1 MIQSVGKTINSI
13 SLYNLYAIIWHK
25 LYILPSI
32 CPEGHINYKIYL
44 YAIQYYWITKNE
56 LSSHKTW
63 INFNHTVQ
71 NEKKSSKRAHGIQF
85 QRNGSLRSC
94 DRSVVFWSSWRCW
107 RERAQLS
114 TWSAVFRSY
123 CSVQCCDCRHGISQ
137 LSNTNH
143 QTLCFL
149 LENLAGLCL
158 WFLESILQFLGVYL
172 LCHSCLAPLMILGL
186 PLMKILNIDPRELQC
201 WSQAISTRSTGSHK
215 V

>member
-71 NEKKSSKRAHGIQF
+71 NEKKVLKEPMAYNSKGMAVWEAVTDQWYSEVHGGVGGKEHSWAHGVLCSDHTVLY
-85 QRNGSLRSC
+85 NAVTADMGYL
-94 DRSVVFWSSWRCW
+94 SSP
-107 RERAQLS
+107 
-114 TWSAVFRSY
+114 
-123 CSVQCCDCRHGISQ
+123 
-137 LSNTNH
+137 
-143 QTLCFL
+143 TLIIRLYVSF
-149 LENLAGLCL
+149 
-158 WFLESILQFLGVYL
+158 
-172 LCHSCLAPLMILGL
+172 
-186 PLMKILNIDPRELQC
+186 
-201 WSQAISTRSTGSHK
+201 
-215 V
+215 